1 MKKIIPVLIAIVLII
16 IIAGV
21 SFGSKVAEKYSYSK
35 EQADLNEYFNVTG
48 DEAAIIMQDEVIE
61 DKARVGADG
70 TFYITYDTVS
80 DYFIYTR
87 LYVNET
93 ENTIRYVLPDRILSY
108 NIGESSYMD
117 GENENLCDYQIAYY
131 DGDTLYIAID
141 FIRLFVTFDYET
153 FREPNRIQIYT
164 TYGENSLL

>member
-1 MKKIIPVLIAIVLII
+1 MKKIIPILIAIVLII
-16 IIAGV
+16 IILGV
-21 SFGSKVAEKYSYSK
+21 NFGKGFVEKYSYSK
-35 EQADLNEYFNVTG
+35 EHADLKEYFGVTG

-61 DKARVGADG
+61 DKARVSADG

-87 LYVNET
+87 LYVNEE

-131 DGDTLYIAID
+131 EGPPSSRVLRPSARPQR
-141 FIRLFVTFDYET
+141 FA
-153 FREPNRIQIYT
+153 
-164 TYGENSLL
+164 G